1 MRQTIRV
8 HRLLYLAYKRG
19 GMALQQRLLALL
31 FQDFFEQPDPF
42 TIDVTSVP
50 QLAAYAVEIGLI
62 PDRAAAEAWLNSRAG
77 EEDVRRLAKISNDC
91 GISGVPFTVVE
102 GKWAIGGGMERG
114 IYYKASCFCFLH
126 YLLISMI
133 LTLFILQFL

>member
-8 HRLLYLAYKRG
+8 HRLVYLAYKRG

-31 FQDFFEQPDPF
+31 FRDFFEQPDPF

-62 PDRAAAEAWLNSRAG
+62 PDRAAAEAWLNSRA
-77 EEDVRRLAKISNDC
+77 
-91 GISGVPFTVVE
+91 FTVVE

-114 IYYKASCFCFLH
+114 IYYKTLER
-126 YLLISMI
+126 LITATEETPN
-133 LTLFILQFL
+133 LVPTLVEQEDEETRIHA